1 MKKLIFV
8 LWLIFTILTLVVAGY
23 VLYTRGQANVWFL
36 IPMVLAITF
45 GSLYQ
50 DKYRNK
56 LR

>member
-23 VLYTRGQANVWFL
+23 VLYTRGQANVWFAL
-36 IPMVLAITF
+36 LVVLAITF

-50 DKYRNK
+50 DKYRNT
-56 LR
+56 